1 MAITIVFAN
10 QKGGVGK
17 TSMCLH
23 TAGALVKAGNRVLVI
38 DLDQQGNLSSVFS
51 KNIHALKQTVADVLL
66 NGAKTT
72 DVIQK
77 TPIENLDLLPA
88 NLSLSELDAKLAGD
102 DDSQYYLVEALKGVV
117 SNYEYI
123 LIDCPPSLGKATR
136 LALVAAN
143 GVVVP
148 IECQDWAVKGSHQI
162 LAFVDR
168 VKQRANPKLQF
179 LGFVINKFS
188 RRRRAEQDYYR
199 ALKKQYGNLVFQTE
213 FNDVAVF
220 VEAAAARLPIN
231 MYRPRSEVA
240 NAFNQFSKELLSH
253 GQEKLHHTS

>member
-1 MAITIVFAN
+1 MATTIVFAN

-23 TAGALVKAGNRVLVI
+23 TAGALVKAGNRVLVV
-38 DLDQQGNLSSVFS
+38 DLDQQGNLSSVFA
-51 KNIHALKQTVADVLL
+51 KNIHALKHTVADVLL
-66 NGAKTT
+66 NGVKTI

-102 DDSQYYLVEALKGVV
+102 DDSQYYLVEAFKSII
-117 SNYEYI
+117 SNYDYI
-123 LIDCPPSLGKATR
+123 LIDCPPSLGKSTR

-162 LAFVDR
+162 LAFVER
-168 VKQRANPKLQF
+168 VQQRANPKLRF

-188 RRRRAEQDYYR
+188 PRRRAEQDYYR
-199 ALKKQYGNLVFQTE
+199 ALKKQYGKLVFRTE

-220 VEAAAARLPIN
+220 VEAAAARMPVT
-231 MYRPRSEVA
+231 MYRPKSDIA
-240 NAFNQFSKELLSH
+240 KAFSKFSQELISH
-253 GQEKLHHTS
+253 VKEKLH